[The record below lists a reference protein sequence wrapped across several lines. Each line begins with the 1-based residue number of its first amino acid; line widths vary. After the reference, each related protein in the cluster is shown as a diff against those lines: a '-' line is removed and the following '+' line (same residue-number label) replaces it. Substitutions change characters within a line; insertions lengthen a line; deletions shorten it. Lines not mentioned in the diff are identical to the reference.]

1 MKKIFISLLTLLTG
15 FSFSQELEKSLLWK
29 ISGNGLKDDS
39 YLFGTI
45 HITCDATLDD
55 NTLRALDNT
64 KQLYLEL
71 DMDEKSMQMQMLK
84 HIKMNDDTKLS
95 TLLTAEEF
103 KIVDDFLKKNMN
115 MSAKTFDTF
124 KPFMVSTMLLP
135 KLLDCDF
142 QSVESELMKVTKEQ
156 GEEEVFGL
164 EKMEDQMKVFDAI
177 PYKTQAEELLK
188 TAKGDLSNEKDE
200 FKKMLVI
207 YEDKDIEGMLRMMDD
222 SDNKITSENQD
233 VLLNNRNKN
242 WIPIMIITMKDKPT
256 FFGVGAGHL
265 AGEEGVIKLLRKQGF
280 KVEAV
285 K

>member
-1 MKKIFISLLTLLTG
+1 MKKFFITLLTLLTG

-29 ISGNGLKDDS
+29 ISGNGLKHDS

-55 NTLRALDNT
+55 NTLSALENT

-71 DMDEKSMQMQMLK
+71 DMDEKSMQMQMMQHMMMK
-84 HIKMNDDTKLS
+84 DGAKLS
-95 TLLTAEEF
+95 TLLNSEDF
-103 KIVDDFLKKNMN
+103 KTVDEFLKKNLN
-115 MSAKTFDTF
+115 MSAKLFDSF
-124 KPFMVSTMLLP
+124 KPFMITTMLYP
-135 KLLDCDF
+135 KMIDCPF
-142 QSVESELMKVTKEQ
+142 QSVESVLMKVTEEQ
-156 GEEEVFGL
+156 NEEVFGL

-207 YEDKDIEGMLRMMDD
+207 YEEKDIEGMLRMMDD

-242 WIPIMIITMKDKPT
+242 WIPIMIKTMKDKPT

>member
-1 MKKIFISLLTLLTG
+1 MKHLFLIAGLLITILG
-15 FSFSQELEKSLLWK
+15 NSQELEKSLLWR
-29 ISGNGLKDDS
+29 ISSNELQEPS
-39 YLFGTI
+39 YLYGTI
-45 HITCDATLDD
+45 HAICDAKLDE
-55 NTLRALDNT
+55 NTLKALDET
-64 KQLYLEL
+64 KQLFLEL
-71 DMDEKSMQMQMLK
+71 DMDDKSMQMQMLK
-84 HIKMNDDTKLS
+84 HIKMNDGTKLS

-115 MSAKTFDTF
+115 MSAKTFDTLKHF
-124 KPFMVSTMLLP
+124 IGRKRHLP
-135 KLLDCDF
+135 KRLDCDF

-156 GEEEVFGL
+156 GEEVFGL

-207 YEDKDIEGMLRMMDD
+207 YEEKDIEGMLRMMDD

-242 WIPIMIITMKDKPT
+242 WIPIMIKTMKNKAT

>member
-1 MKKIFISLLTLLTG
+1 MG

-71 DMDEKSMQMQMLK
+71 DMDEKSMQMQMMQHMMMK
-84 HIKMNDDTKLS
+84 DGAKLS
-95 TLLTAEEF
+95 TLLNSEDF
-103 KIVDDFLKKNMN
+103 KTVDEFLKKNLN
-115 MSAKTFDTF
+115 MSAKLFDSF
-124 KPFMVSTMLLP
+124 KPFMISTMLYP
-135 KLLDCDF
+135 KMIDCPF
-142 QSVESELMKVTKEQ
+142 QSVESVLMKVTEEQ
-156 GEEEVFGL
+156 NEEVFGL
-164 EKMEDQMKVFDAI
+164 ETIEDQMKVFDNI
-177 PYKTQAEELLK
+177 SYEIQAGELLK
-188 TAKGDLSNEKDE
+188 MAKGDLEKDKE
-200 FKKMLVI
+200 EMNKMMEI
-207 YEDKDIEGMLRMMDD
+207 YQNKDIEGMLKMMDD
-222 SDNKITSENQD
+222 SENKITSENQD

-242 WIPIMIITMKDKPT
+242 WIPIMIKIMKDKPT

-265 AGEEGVIKLLRKQGF
+265 AGEEGVIKLLRKQGY